1 MDANT
6 IIRALTAAKRDGND
20 EAASELRAMLE
31 QSYADDVPNPVDA
44 MSTGERYA
52 ANLGA
57 GAVQLGRGA
66 MDFVGLRS
74 DDDVAQS
81 RALDQNLADSVR
93 FGGATQVAGNILPT
107 LAVPFGAVSKGLT
120 AIPKVGGALRA
131 AGVGVRALPT
141 LAAEGIA
148 TGATLGALQ
157 ETGEGESRVFNTL
170 AGAAGGAVI
179 PAAIGV
185 GGAVGRRLLPSVMGG
200 QALAERS
207 AAKQLATSV
216 GQSELPAATKRLSQY
231 ARGVQQG
238 LDVPP
243 GSTAMVTQN
252 PELAAMEL
260 ADRAMPQAQRSWAAL
275 DEAIDN
281 ARWDILDRRLGN
293 ANTIAAAK
301 QATQDF
307 ANVEVPKLFARVK
320 PKKFD
325 AAVADFGTGLRRELL
340 SPENIADPAARRV
353 FAHIASTEAKLKRAG
368 SGWTPST
375 LWKER
380 QTLTAWL
387 DGTPPSGKV
396 EVRAPKMD
404 RYILQARDAIDAT
417 LDRATDN
424 AWSPF
429 LQQFGERLS
438 AEAQAKAGVNIRNV
452 FFDDALTI
460 PRGPS
465 TAAGNPKVT
474 RAQMQRAYSKFGST
488 QFGSALST
496 DADDAARTVTESLQS
511 GEVLDRAKSTMT
523 GRGGS
528 QTAPLAMRALQESS
542 GSNGLL
548 MDVAKRVSEYTSRRD
563 KQLMTRALQ
572 DPQFALGLLRKGQS
586 QLTPIARRDLALIAA
601 SQRAGLPIAA
611 NEFAD

>member
-6 IIRALTAAKRDGND
+6 ILRALTAAKRDGND
-20 EAASELRAMLE
+20 EAASELRAMLQ
-31 QSYADDVPNPVDA
+31 QSYSDDVPNPVDS
-44 MSTGERYA
+44 MSTGQRYA

-57 GAVQLGRGA
+57 GTAQLGRGF
-66 MDFVGLRS
+66 MDLAGLRS
-74 DDDVAQS
+74 DEDVSES
-81 RALDQNLADSVR
+81 RALDQNLADSVPG
-93 FGGATQVAGNILPT
+93 GGATQVAGNILPT
-107 LAVPFGAVSKGLT
+107 LVVPFGAVSKGLT
-120 AIPKVGGALRA
+120 AIPKVGNALRA
-131 AGVGVRALPT
+131 AGVGTRVLPT
-141 LAAEGIA
+141 LFAEGVG
-148 TGATLGALQ
+148 TGAALGLAR
-157 ETGEGESRVFNTL
+157 ETGEGESRTFNTL
-170 AGAAGGAVI
+170 AGAAGGAVV
-179 PAAIGV
+179 PAALGV
-185 GGAVGRRLLPSVMGG
+185 GGAIGRRLLPSAIGG
-200 QALAERS
+200 RALAERS
-207 AAKQLATSV
+207 AARGLTQAV
-216 GQSELPAATKRLSQY
+216 GDDLPSAVSSLNKY
-231 ARGVQQG
+231 ARGAQQG

-260 ADRAMPQAQRSWAAL
+260 ADRTMPQAQRSWSAL

-293 ANTIAAAK
+293 ASTIEGAK

-307 ANVEVPKLFARVK
+307 ANAEVPKLFAKVK
-320 PKKFD
+320 PQKFN
-325 AAVADFGTGLRRELL
+325 AAVADFGTGLRREMLT
-340 SPENIADPAARRV
+340 PENVADPAARRV

-368 SGWTPST
+368 SGWTPGT
-375 LWKER
+375 MWKER

-417 LDRATDN
+417 LDRATN
-424 AWSPF
+424 KAWTPF
-429 LQQFGERLS
+429 LQNFGERLG
-438 AEAQAKAGVNIRNV
+438 AEAQAKSGVNIRNV

-488 QFGSALST
+488 KFGTSLST

-548 MDVAKRVSEYTSRRD
+548 MDVAKRVAEYTSRRD

-572 DPQFALGLLRKGQS
+572 DPQFALGLLRKGQA

-601 SQRAGLPIAA
+601 SQRVALPAA
-611 NEFAD
+611 AAELSN